1 MAKNKKHN
9 KRITTGGSVGRTPTQ
24 TIVLQPTRRGGLDVS
39 EYMTA
44 IRKAELIDYPQR
56 KKLID
61 LYKDVMLDTH
71 LMAVL
76 RKQRSSILA
85 TPIQFRRN
93 GKIDERMQEEVIES
107 PWFFDFIGDLIDHEW
122 QGVGGSLFQFYK
134 EDGLIKYDLIP
145 REHVDPINHTILC
158 NPTDLR
164 GESWD
169 EFSDLLYV
177 GNPRQIGDLAACAFW
192 VILKRNNVSD
202 WAELAEIFGRP
213 IREGTYDAWD
223 EKARE
228 KLIEDIYSMGGAGV
242 IIHPDGTNINLLQ
255 TGNVSGAGD
264 MYSGLATYCNNEISK
279 AVNGNTLTTEAGDK
293 GTQALGIV
301 QQDGEIDITLSI
313 KKRILNIL
321 NYDLRNIFAALG
333 INTEGGKFKFEP
345 PEKKDP
351 KQKVDIVCKLIND
364 AGLPVSDD
372 YLYEEFGIPK
382 PDDYDQ
388 IKEQAQAT
396 AAAIKEGKKEGKTE
410 NPDADGDESTEP
422 KSKKSTSKK
431 DEDRKFIDRL
441 RSFFGGA
448 PDSAGAD
455 LDW

>member
-1 MAKNKKHN
+1 MAKKKQN
-9 KRITTGGSVGRTPTQ
+9 KRITSGGSVGRTPTQ

-145 REHVDPINHTILC
+145 REHVDPINHTILR
-158 NPTDLR
+158 NPADLR

-293 GTQALGIV
+293 GTQALGTV

-382 PDDYDQ
+382 PDNYDQ

-396 AAAIKEGKKEGKTE
+396 AAAIREGKKEDKTE
-410 NPDADGDESTEP
+410 DPNADGDESTEP
-422 KSKKSTSKK
+422 KGKKSTSKK
-431 DEDRKFIDRL
+431 NEDRQFIDRL
-441 RSFFGGA
+441 RSFFGEA
-448 PDSAGAD
+448 PDSTGAD